1 MANFFKLL
9 RRNKKVSFGL
19 FIVTTYLLIALSAP
33 FITSHDPNDRVARPH
48 QEPSVENVFGT
59 TRMGR
64 DVYHLFVHGT
74 ATSLAVG
81 FGAGLIIVVIGTALG
96 VSAGY
101 FGGKYDEFVSL
112 ITNIALVIPQLP
124 LLLVLAAFI
133 GEASP
138 LTIAIIIGLT
148 SWAWGARV
156 TRSQTLTLRNKE
168 FIHASELACEP
179 PWRIIFVEILPNLS
193 SIIGLNFLGSIIY
206 TIITEATL
214 EFLGL
219 GDPLAVSWGT
229 MLFNAQNAS
238 AMTVGAWWE
247 VLVPCLAIAI
257 LGMGLALL
265 NFGIDEIANPRLR
278 TFSGIKRFNKRIKQ
292 LRAKQAAS
300 SVVQSSSNSKEVAYH
315 G

>member
-1 MANFFKLL
+1 MNGFLKLL
-9 RRNKKVSFGL
+9 ARNKKVAVGL
-19 FIVTTYLLIALSAP
+19 AIVLTYIMIAVMAPLL
-33 FITSHDPNDRVARPH
+33 TSHEPNKRVARPH
-48 QEPSVENVFGT
+48 QAPSAEHVMGT

-64 DVYHLFVHGT
+64 DVYHLFMHGT
-74 ATSLAVG
+74 KTSLAVG
-81 FGAGLIIVVIGTALG
+81 LGAGCMIVILGTALG

-101 FGGKYDEFVSL
+101 FGGKVDEIISL

-138 LTIAIIIGLT
+138 LTIAIIIGCT

-168 FIHASELACEP
+168 FIRASELACEP
-179 PWRIIFVEILPNLS
+179 AWRIIFVEILPNLS

-229 MLFNAQNAS
+229 MLYNAQNSS

-278 TFSGIKRFNKRIKQ
+278 TFSGMKKFNKRIKQ
-292 LRAKQAAS
+292 LRQKQAIAGEPTP
-300 SVVQSSSNSKEVAYH
+300 QAKTEVAYD